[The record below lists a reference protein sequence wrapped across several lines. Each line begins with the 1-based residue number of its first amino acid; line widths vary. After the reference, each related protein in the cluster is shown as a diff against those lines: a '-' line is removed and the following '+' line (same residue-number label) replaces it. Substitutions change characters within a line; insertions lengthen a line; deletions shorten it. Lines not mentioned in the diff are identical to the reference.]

1 MISGIHLLRGLA
13 AFLVLIYHIYYVS
26 KIYVE
31 YNIWLFEVLYI
42 GVDIFFVVSGFVM
55 FFILHRGLDKVSLS
69 EYRIKFIR
77 DRFFRIVPLY
87 CFFTIVFF
95 LANNLLYNN
104 DNQKTFSLL
113 ELVKSLLFIPYGSD
127 GIVSP
132 PVLGVGWTLNY
143 EILFYLV
150 IFISLSVTKHVFTA
164 VTLIFAGFIL
174 LGLFDIRHSS
184 VYITYIS
191 NPIIIEFILGAFIAN
206 LYIMNRYWLKIAA
219 VVLILAPITL
229 LFVGLEHFSIV
240 SQRALIAGSISG
252 CIVSIALLAS
262 SKSFMNLSIENR
274 FFYFLGSSSYIMY
287 LIHHPILSFLG
298 KAFSYFK
305 IVNNLM
311 LFYAI
316 SCIVVYLVTY
326 IVEFFY
332 DRNIKPYFYKEA

>member
-31 YNIWLFEVLYI
+31 YNIRLFEVLYI

-55 FFILHRGLDKVSLS
+55 FFILRRGLDKASLS

-87 CFFTIVFF
+87 WFSTIVFF

-104 DNQKTFSLL
+104 DSQKTFSLL

-143 EILFYLV
+143 EVLFYLV
-150 IFISLSVTKHVFTA
+150 IFIALLITRHVFSV
-164 VTLIFAGFIL
+164 VTMIFAGFML
-174 LGLFDIRHSS
+174 LGLFDNYHGSI
-184 VYITYIS
+184 YITYIS
-191 NPIIIEFILGAFIAN
+191 NPIIIEFLLGALIAN
-206 LYIMNRYWLKIAA
+206 LYIMNKCWLKITA
-219 VVLILAPITL
+219 VALILTPAA
-229 LFVGLEHFSIV
+229 LFVFGLEHFSIA
-240 SQRALIAGSISG
+240 SQRALIAGSVSG
-252 CIVSIALLAS
+252 FLVSIALLAS
-262 SKSFMNLSIENR
+262 SEPFMKFSIENR
-274 FFYFLGSSSYIMY
+274 LFYFLGSSSYIMY

-298 KAFSYFK
+298 KVFNYFE
-305 IVNNLM
+305 IANNVV

-316 SCIVVYLVTY
+316 SCIVVYFTSY
-326 IVEFFY
+326 IVEGLY
-332 DRNIKPYFYKEA
+332 DKHIKPYFYKEA

>member
-1 MISGIHLLRGLA
+1 MISGIHLLRGFA
-13 AFLVLIYHIYYVS
+13 AFIVLVYHIYYVS

-31 YNIWLFEVLYI
+31 YNFKLLEVLYV

-55 FFILHRGLDKVSLS
+55 FFILRRGLEKVSLS
-69 EYRIKFIR
+69 EYRVKFIR

-87 CFFTIVFF
+87 WFFTIVFF
-95 LANNLLYNN
+95 LANNQLYPGDSEKNV
-104 DNQKTFSLL
+104 SLL
-113 ELVKSLLFIPYGSD
+113 ALVKSLFFIPYGSD

-143 EILFYLV
+143 EVLFYLV
-150 IFISLSVTKHVFTA
+150 IFISLSVTRHVFTA
-164 VTLIFAGFIL
+164 VTLTFVGFVL
-174 LGLFDIRHSS
+174 LGLSDNHNSS

-191 NPIIIEFILGAFIAN
+191 NPIIMEFILGAFIAN
-206 LYIMNRYWLKIAA
+206 LYVVNRYWLKITA
-219 VVLILAPITL
+219 VVLFVIPITL
-229 LFVGLEHFSIV
+229 LFFGMEDFSIV

-262 SKSFMNLSIENR
+262 NKPYMNFATKNH

-305 IVNNLM
+305 MFNNLM
-311 LFYAI
+311 LFYVM

-326 IVEFFY
+326 IVDFFY
-332 DRNIKPYFYKEA
+332 DKNIKPYFYKEA

>member
-26 KIYVE
+26 KIYVD
-31 YNIWLFEVLYI
+31 YNVQLFEILYI

-55 FFILHRGLDKVSLS
+55 FYILHRGLDKVSLS

-87 CFFTIVFF
+87 WFFTVVFF
-95 LANNLLYNN
+95 LANNLLY
-104 DNQKTFSLL
+104 DNEKSFSLL

-127 GIVSP
+127 GTVSP

-143 EILFYLV
+143 EVLFYLV
-150 IFISLSVTKHVFTA
+150 IFIALLTTRHVFSV
-164 VTLIFAGFIL
+164 VTVTFAGFIL
-174 LGLFDIRHSS
+174 LGLSDNYDSS

-191 NPIIIEFILGAFIAN
+191 NPIIIEFILGSLIAN
-206 LYIMNRYWLKIAA
+206 LYIMNKRWLKITA
-219 VVLILAPITL
+219 VVLILIPATL
-229 LFVGLEHFSIV
+229 FVVGLEHFSMV
-240 SQRALIAGSISG
+240 SQRALIAGSFSG
-252 CIVSIALLAS
+252 CLVSIALLAS
-262 SKSFMNLSIENR
+262 NKSFMNFLIENR

-298 KAFSYFK
+298 KVFNYFK
-305 IVNNLM
+305 VINNIV

-316 SCIVVYLVTY
+316 SCIVVYFASY
-326 IVEFFY
+326 IVEGLY
-332 DRNIKPYFYKEA
+332 DKHIKPCFYKEV

>member
-31 YNIWLFEVLYI
+31 YNIQLFEVLYI

-55 FFILHRGLDKVSLS
+55 FFILRRGLEKVSLS
-69 EYRIKFIR
+69 AYRVKFIR

-87 CFFTIVFF
+87 WFFTIAFF
-95 LANNLLYNN
+95 VANNQLYPG
-104 DNQKTFSLL
+104 DNEKNVSLL
-113 ELVKSLLFIPYGSD
+113 ALVKSLLFIPYGSD

-143 EILFYLV
+143 EVLFYLV

-164 VTLIFAGFIL
+164 VTLTFVGFIL
-174 LGLFDIRHSS
+174 LGFSDSHHNSI
-184 VYITYIS
+184 YITYIS

-206 LYIMNRYWLKIAA
+206 LYVTNRYWLKIVA

-229 LFVGLEHFSIV
+229 LFIGMEHVSIV

-262 SKSFMNLSIENR
+262 SKPYMNFATKNY

-298 KAFSYFK
+298 KVFSYFK
-305 IVNNLM
+305 MFNNLM
-311 LFYAI
+311 LFYAT

>member
-31 YNIWLFEVLYI
+31 YNIRLFEVLYV

-55 FFILHRGLDKVSLS
+55 FFILHRGLDKVPLS

-87 CFFTIVFF
+87 WFFTIVFF

-143 EILFYLV
+143 EVLFYLV
-150 IFISLSVTKHVFTA
+150 IFIALLITRHVFSVVAMTF
-164 VTLIFAGFIL
+164 VGFML
-174 LGLFDIRHSS
+174 LGFFDSYHSS
-184 VYITYIS
+184 IYITYIS
-191 NPIIIEFILGAFIAN
+191 NPIIIEFLLGALIAN
-206 LYIMNRYWLKIAA
+206 LYIMNKCWLKITA
-219 VVLILAPITL
+219 VALILTPATL
-229 LFVGLEHFSIV
+229 FFVGLENLSIV

-252 CIVSIALLAS
+252 CLVSIALLAS
-262 SKSFMNLSIENR
+262 SKSFMNFSIENR

-298 KAFSYFK
+298 KAFNYFQ
-305 IVNNLM
+305 ITNNVI

-316 SCIVVYLVTY
+316 SCVVVYFASY
-326 IVEFFY
+326 IVEGFY
-332 DRNIKPYFYKEA
+332 DKHVKPYFYKEA